1 VLLNWYVGETSWA
14 DFVWHCDWEA
24 ALDQKD
30 KLIIDTVLELF
41 SAHGSTFNMD
51 DVAKALKISKKT
63 IYKEYGSKENLIF
76 LVVKSVFEG
85 IEHQLQA
92 ILANTEWNSV
102 EKLIRVTCAF
112 PDERDIDY
120 HKALILKKESPQAYA
135 MFIHYIENNWQVNK
149 KLFEQAVQEGLIKDI
164 GHDLFRI
171 IMLGISKQVLDVEEE
186 NKEEL
191 LEKCVRQ
198 VFEGLVLQKNEIPSD
213 FG

>member
-1 VLLNWYVGETSWA
+1 M
-14 DFVWHCDWEA
+14 
-24 ALDQKD
+24 DQKD
-30 KLIIDTVLELF
+30 KLIVDVVLDLF

-76 LVVKSVFEG
+76 LVIKSVFEG
-85 IEHQLQA
+85 IEHHLQS

-102 EKLIRVTCAF
+102 EKLIRITCAF

-120 HKALILKKESPQAYA
+120 HRAFILKKESPKAYA
-135 MFIHYIENNWQVNK
+135 LFIHYIEDNWQVSK
-149 KLFEQAVQEGLIKDI
+149 KLFEQAIEEGLIKNID
-164 GHDLFRI
+164 HSLFRI
-171 IMLGISKQVLDVEEE
+171 IMLGITKQVLDVEED

-198 VFEGLVLQKNEIPSD
+198 VFEGLLLSNNGSPSHL
-213 FG
+213 GG

>member
-1 VLLNWYVGETSWA
+1 VVL
-14 DFVWHCDWEA
+14 D
-24 ALDQKD
+24 
-30 KLIIDTVLELF
+30 LF

-63 IYKEYGSKENLIF
+63 VYKDYGNKEALIL

-92 ILANTEWNSV
+92 ILAHTEWDSA
-102 EKLIRVTCAF
+102 EKLIRMTCAF

-120 HKALILKKESPQAYA
+120 HKAFILKKESPKAYA
-135 MFIHYIENNWQVNK
+135 LFIHYLEDNWQVSK
-149 KLFEQAVQEGLIKDI
+149 RLFEQAIEEGLIKNID
-164 GHDLFRI
+164 HSLFRI
-171 IMLGISKQVLDVEEE
+171 IMLGITKQVLDVEEE

-198 VFEGLVLQKNEIPSD
+198 VFEGLFLSDNRSPS
-213 FG
+213 FGLIQETFNKEKR

>member
-1 VLLNWYVGETSWA
+1 M
-14 DFVWHCDWEA
+14 
-24 ALDQKD
+24 DQKD
-30 KLIIDTVLELF
+30 KLIVDVVLDLF

-92 ILANTEWNSV
+92 ILANTEWNSA
-102 EKLIRVTCAF
+102 EKLIRITCAF

-120 HKALILKKESPQAYA
+120 HRALILKKESPKAYA
-135 MFIHYIENNWQVNK
+135 LFIHYIEDNWQVSK
-149 KLFEQAVQEGLIKDI
+149 RLFEQAIEEGLIKNID
-164 GHDLFRI
+164 HSLFRI
-171 IMLGISKQVLDVEEE
+171 IMLGITKQVLDVEED

-198 VFEGLVLQKNEIPSD
+198 VFEGLFLSDNGSPSHL
-213 FG
+213 G